1 MKLDHLS
8 GASWPAQSLRGGH
21 QDPLWEKCLSTARKS
36 VYKLQSTS
44 LVSKDRWSGCNGNL
58 INWYW
63 WRIILIDIKIEDFEL
78 NWIDL
83 ITFRSR
89 WRTWFEC
96 RYSTARSNWTNHL
109 QSLYWYHHIQQ
120 PPIRSALA
128 IMTQMSSTSDREDG
142 LRKLEKWS
150 HLFKIFTISV
160 SFNFPVVCL
169 SSLDEPMAPSA
180 VNDSFWAISRL
191 WKKMYQFYGGLST
204 CLFIKVLAMSFTQ
217 KIGPETLQHLMSLQF
232 APTK

>member
-1 MKLDHLS
+1 MVRVQWKLD
-8 GASWPAQSLRGGH
+8 
-21 QDPLWEKCLSTARKS
+21 
-36 VYKLQSTS
+36 Y
-44 LVSKDRWSGCNGNL
+44 
-58 INWYW
+58 WYW

-120 PPIRSALA
+120 PPIRSALV

-142 LRKLEKWS
+142 LKKLEKWS
-150 HLFKIFTISV
+150 HFKIFYDTCIIQFSC
-160 SFNFPVVCL
+160 SL
-169 SSLDEPMAPSA
+169 SILIRRINGSIGCKWFIFE
-180 VNDSFWAISRL
+180 
-191 WKKMYQFYGGLST
+191 
-204 CLFIKVLAMSFTQ
+204 LFRDFGKRCTSSM
-217 KIGPETLQHLMSLQF
+217 ED
-232 APTK
+232 